1 MEYVKACPKTL
12 TEIRRASERLKCKN
26 DTYGNNQYM
35 CLPNEKKSS
44 LVQFC
49 YEGKMGIEL
58 KGK

>member
-1 MEYVKACPKTL
+1 MEYVDACPKTL
-12 TEIRRASERLKCKN
+12 TEIKRASKKLQCKN

-35 CLPNEKKSS
+35 CLPNEQKSS

-49 YEGKMGIEL
+49 YEGIMGIEL

>member
-1 MEYVKACPKTL
+1 MECVKACPKTL
-12 TEIRRASERLKCKN
+12 TEIRRASERLNCKN

-49 YEGKMGIEL
+49 YEGIMGIEL